1 MASPHQPPTI
11 AAPFVGACLRA
22 TRALPIKPRRAQ
34 ARSYVDV
41 VHRSST
47 VTAPSL
53 PRRRPARKRP
63 IAYKSY
69 ADGTASPTNHPPSLR
84 RS

>member
-1 MASPHQPPTI
+1 M
-11 AAPFVGACLRA
+11 
-22 TRALPIKPRRAQ
+22 
-34 ARSYVDV
+34 DV

-53 PRRRPARKRP
+53 LRRRPARERP

-69 ADGTASPTNHPPSLR
+69 ANVMASPHQPPTITSPFVGACLR
-84 RS
+84 ATGRYR